1 MHIYTVD
8 PSQEESALLSY
19 TRRIYHDFYTKNDI
33 TLLLASLAPDVS
45 WCGGGAQMM
54 KSGRTE
60 VMRFFVSTKDEMIPF
75 AIHDETTSVHRLS
88 PDFINIT
95 IASYIQTLPSTS
107 LLIKEHLKC
116 DTLYRK
122 NPDCANGIGWE
133 IVHINNSVS
142 YDKLKPDETFAIAEG
157 TQAYQ
162 NLTEPTDLPEDK
174 LAFFHMIGEKLMSS
188 LSPQELRCL
197 SILSIFDEFTTQGA
211 AAVCIHTDIYALL
224 NKLLAQG
231 FVLHQTKTTGTYAL
245 YPLIREFLQQKF
257 SLLPKEEQNQH
268 LTCAAQHFLSQQQYT
283 KAMSYAK
290 HAGNYSLCL
299 RIFSRGADSILLSS
313 PKTYPMDLL
322 DHVPSSVL
330 KKHMHL
336 VLYLLL
342 DMYFTNAR
350 NLYQKNYDRV
360 NSLLTGEDKH
370 IFFELLKA
378 YISLN
383 NLPSMINH
391 MQNACTILQHTH
403 FRQKLYAPPLGF
415 FMPFFCTNLPF
426 GARKIQ

>member
-1 MHIYTVD
+1 MHIYTVH

-19 TRRIYHDFYTKNDI
+19 TRRIYHDFYAQNDI
-33 TLLLASLAPDVS
+33 PLLLASLAPDVS

-75 AIHDETTSVHRLS
+75 TIHDETTSVHRLS

-95 IASYIQTLPSTS
+95 IASDIQTLPSTS

-157 TQAYQ
+157 TRAYQ
-162 NLTEPTDLPEDK
+162 QLTGMPVLPEDK
-174 LAFFHMIGEKLMSS
+174 ISFFRMIGRKFMSS
-188 LSPQELRCL
+188 LSTEELHCL
-197 SILSIFDEFTTQGA
+197 SILSIFDNFSVEDATT
-211 AAVCIHTDIYALL
+211 VCGNTDIYALL

-268 LTCAAQHFLSQQQYT
+268 LTCAAQHFLSQQ
-283 KAMSYAK
+283 
-290 HAGNYSLCL
+290 
-299 RIFSRGADSILLSS
+299 
-313 PKTYPMDLL
+313 
-322 DHVPSSVL
+322 
-330 KKHMHL
+330 
-336 VLYLLL
+336 
-342 DMYFTNAR
+342 
-350 NLYQKNYDRV
+350 
-360 NSLLTGEDKH
+360 
-370 IFFELLKA
+370 
-378 YISLN
+378 
-383 NLPSMINH
+383 
-391 MQNACTILQHTH
+391 
-403 FRQKLYAPPLGF
+403 
-415 FMPFFCTNLPF
+415 
-426 GARKIQ
+426 